1 MSALTNII
9 TLDGYKYAVKANTY
23 NKSWVREFDKQVAA
37 AHVYAVFVDRGAGIQ
52 DYKMTLEIRS
62 WPTDS
67 LPYKL
72 GVTQSWSQQL
82 TNLETSYL
90 KKNNSLQFID
100 PLGNTAIIPATG
112 GPSGVY
118 FVNYL
123 QTIPDYATPDK
134 PSINALIEL
143 STSTLVVTIGP

>member
-1 MSALTNII
+1 MSALTNVI
-9 TLDGYKYAVKANTY
+9 TLDGYKYAVKMYTRT
-23 NKSWVREFDKQVAA
+23 WVREFDKQVAA

-52 DYKMTLEIRS
+52 DYKITLEIRS

-82 TNLETSYL
+82 TNLEASYL

-100 PLGNTAIIPATG
+100 PFGNAPIIPATG
-112 GPSGVY
+112 GSSGVY
-118 FVNYL
+118 FIDYL
-123 QTIPDYATPDK
+123 QTIPNYATPDH
-134 PSINALIEL
+134 PAIQATIEL
-143 STSTLVVTIGP
+143 SDATLVVSVP